1 MGTMEV
7 AGGSSFWNLS
17 QPDLPVAPY
26 NILSKYG
33 PVSLKHSFRTYMPE
47 SYGQYLCAGSG
58 PSSLPLSKSREKE
71 DVTPKSS
78 VGRILRLVE
87 WKAERGEPC
96 QACAGICVCIRSQGN
111 APFDGTGISHPS
123 SAKLLLG
130 RLIALGS
137 LVLSIHLLT
146 QIPRVKV

>member
-78 VGRILRLVE
+78 VGRILRLVG
-87 WKAERGEPC
+87 WIERTREP
-96 QACAGICVCIRSQGN
+96 N
-111 APFDGTGISHPS
+111 AISLPNNNLALEGCEIPVPS
-123 SAKLLLG
+123 NGAF
-130 RLIALGS
+130 
-137 LVLSIHLLT
+137 
-146 QIPRVKV
+146 P